1 MGLRAAE
8 MLNNGD
14 FRGLVMSHDGERFCI
29 GANLFLIAMAVQND
43 QADQV
48 DSMVSGLQD
57 FTLALRYANG
67 PVVTAPFNMALGGG
81 TELIMASDATVAHAE
96 LYAGL
101 VEFGV
106 GLIPAG
112 AGTKELTRRALGQVM
127 QTKNADPLP
136 HLQQIFEQIA
146 YAKVSG
152 SAKEAKDMHIL
163 RPSDKI
169 VMNRDYVL
177 SEAKRLAEYLAVDY
191 VPPKPDE
198 VYATG
203 RDAYAALLVAID
215 GLVRGHY
222 ASEHDALIARKL
234 AWIMSGGAVTEPGWV
249 DEQYMLDLEREVFM
263 ELVQTDKS
271 VERITHMLQT
281 NKPLRN

>member
-1 MGLRAAE
+1 MTVISAGWSSAMITNA
-8 MLNNGD
+8 
-14 FRGLVMSHDGERFCI
+14 SAI
-29 GANLFLIAMAVQND
+29 GANLFLVAMSVKSD
-43 QADQV
+43 QLEQV
-48 DSMVSGLQD
+48 NEMVRGLQD
-57 FTLALRYANG
+57 FTVALREANG

-81 TELIMASDATVAHAE
+81 TEVLMSGDATVAHME

-112 AGTKELTRRALGQVM
+112 SGTKELMRRALGQVM

-136 HLQQIFEQIA
+136 HLQKVFEQIA

-152 SAKEAKDMHIL
+152 SAKEAREMHIL
-163 RPSDKI
+163 RPSDRI
-169 VMNRDYVL
+169 VMNRDYLL

-191 VPPKPDE
+191 VPPKQEE
-198 VYATG
+198 VYAAG
-203 RDAYAALLVAID
+203 RDVYAALLVAID
-215 GLVRGHY
+215 GLVRGQY

-234 AWIMSGGAVTEPGWV
+234 AWIMTGGAISESGWV
-249 DEQYMLDLEREVFM
+249 DEQYVLDLEREAFM
-263 ELVQTDKS
+263 ELVQTEKS
-271 VERITHMLQT
+271 MERISHMLQT